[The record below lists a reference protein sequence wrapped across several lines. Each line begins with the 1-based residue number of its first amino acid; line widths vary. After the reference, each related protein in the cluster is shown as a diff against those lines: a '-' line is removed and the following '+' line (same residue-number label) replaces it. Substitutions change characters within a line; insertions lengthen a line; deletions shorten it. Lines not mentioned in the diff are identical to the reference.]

1 VLSEQWSERLENSMR
16 AAGNELSTQKNHR
29 KAFRQQA
36 DSIFRTFVT
45 IGGGNARG
53 DGLGRVRFDFSLS
66 SETH

>member
-16 AAGNELSTQKNHR
+16 VTGNELSTHKNHR

-45 IGGGNARG
+45 VAEAS
-53 DGLGRVRFDFSLS
+53 GLCICNFVP
-66 SETH
+66 